1 MKIMIK
7 LLFSLLTTLNLMIH
21 GMKQGVLFWFC
32 PHLDTEQI
40 TYYEYIDPCLKVW
53 RKKVCKTCGQLVEL
67 YQISEYY
74 IPYYN
79 HANREKIAKQ
89 LEAKGIKNLED
100 L

>member
-1 MKIMIK
+1 MKIISK

-21 GMKQGVLFWFC
+21 GMKRGVLFWFC

-40 TYYEYIDPCLKVW
+40 TYYAYINPYLRVW
-53 RKKVCKTCGQLVEL
+53 RKKVCKTCGFLEL
-67 YQISEYY
+67 YKISEYY
-74 IPYYN
+74 IPDYD

>member
-1 MKIMIK
+1 MKIIIK

-40 TYYEYIDPCLKVW
+40 TYYEYDYPSAIVY
-53 RKKVCKTCGQLVEL
+53 REKVCKTCGRVIER
-67 YQISEYY
+67 YEVSRYFDDK
-74 IPYYN
+74 
-79 HANREKIAKQ
+79 RKIAKQ